1 MKLICVTNRLLCE
14 EDFLHRIRRI
24 ASSGVDA
31 ILLREKDLPEAAY
44 RRLAQ
49 QCLEICRNTATPLWL
64 NTFVETAVQ
73 LQLPVQ
79 LPIPVLKTLSQ
90 ETQHL
95 LPAIGVSV
103 HCPQDAALA
112 ASYGASWLIA
122 GHVYP
127 TACKLGLTPRGI
139 PFIRQICE
147 TVSIPVY
154 AIGGITADKQNTLRL
169 AGAEGCCVMSHW
181 MQCPNPEAEI
191 QKWRNCH

>member
-1 MKLICVTNRLLCE
+1 MKLICVTNRRLCE

-24 ASSGVDA
+24 ASGGVDA

-49 QCLEICRNTATPLWL
+49 QCLEICCNTATPLWL
-64 NTFVETAVQ
+64 N
-73 LQLPVQ
+73 
-79 LPIPVLKTLSQ
+79 KTLSQ

-103 HCPQDAALA
+103 HSPQDAALA
-112 ASYGASWLIA
+112 ASHGASWLIA

-127 TACKLGLTPRGI
+127 TACKPDLPPRGI

-154 AIGGITADKQNTLRL
+154 AIGGITADKQPDLRQ